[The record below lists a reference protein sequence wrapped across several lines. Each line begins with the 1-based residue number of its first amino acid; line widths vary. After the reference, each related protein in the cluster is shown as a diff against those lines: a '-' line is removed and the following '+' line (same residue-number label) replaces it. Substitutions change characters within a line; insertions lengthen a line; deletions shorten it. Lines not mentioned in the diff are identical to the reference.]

1 MQPVLFVILELIF
14 ILHVRFTW
22 SQEGQVWKLQIRK
35 ITGHEKKKQ
44 RVKKIQKVCCFCI
57 ITFFN
62 DKIFTLRP

>member
-35 ITGHEKKKQ
+35 ITGHEKKNKEW
-44 RVKKIQKVCCFCI
+44 KKYKKCVAFV
-57 ITFFN
+57 
-62 DKIFTLRP
+62 